1 MPPGRAGQPRP
12 NPDIGPLKELA
23 QQLRVDAVRASA
35 AAGAGHPTSAM
46 SAAELMAVLIARH
59 LRVDPAAPDDPGRD
73 HLLLSKGHA
82 APLLYAALLAIGAIE
97 EPELLTFRQP
107 GSRLQGHPVP
117 GIPFVDVA
125 TGSLGVGLAIGSGM
139 ALAMQRLEPRSSRI
153 WVICGDGELAEG
165 SVWEAVEAAGSERL
179 DSLTAIVDVNR
190 LGQTGP
196 TRHGWDLQAL
206 RRRFE
211 AFDWRVIEVDG
222 HDVRAIDTAFR
233 TATETRFRPAVI
245 LARTI
250 KGRGVRRV
258 ADQPGRHGKPLDDA
272 EAAIAELGGVRRL
285 RITPPTPLGARPRD
299 RRSGGRQAV
308 QLPSWPLGAMVA
320 TRDAVGEALVALGA
334 GRPDLVVLDADVG
347 DSTRLGRFRD
357 VDPRRFFQVF
367 IAEQLLV
374 GAAIGFAI
382 RGWTAVAG
390 SFGAFLFRAADIV
403 RMAAVGGT
411 PLHLVG
417 SHAGASIGSDG
428 PSQMGLEDVALF
440 RAIDGAAV
448 LQPSDANQAVQLLGA
463 TLDWPGLS
471 YLRVLRGET
480 TVRTPAGAPLRIGG
494 SREVAS
500 SPDDRVAIVAA
511 GATVD
516 EAVRA
521 AELLGADAIR
531 VRIIDA
537 YSVKPLDVEGVA
549 AAAAAVEGRVVVV
562 EDHRPEGGLGSAVAE
577 ALATRGQSL
586 RLAHLAVRGMP
597 GSASPEEQRAA
608 AGIDAAAIAA
618 AVRRLATGE
627 AGPDAPLQASP
638 AGRGD
643 GL

>member
-1 MPPGRAGQPRP
+1 
-12 NPDIGPLKELA
+12 
-23 QQLRVDAVRASA
+23 
-35 AAGAGHPTSAM
+35 
-46 SAAELMAVLIARH
+46 
-59 LRVDPAAPDDPGRD
+59 
-73 HLLLSKGHA
+73 
-82 APLLYAALLAIGAIE
+82 
-97 EPELLTFRQP
+97 
-107 GSRLQGHPVP
+107 
-117 GIPFVDVA
+117 
-125 TGSLGVGLAIGSGM
+125 
-139 ALAMQRLEPRSSRI
+139 
-153 WVICGDGELAEG
+153 
-165 SVWEAVEAAGSERL
+165 
-179 DSLTAIVDVNR
+179 
-190 LGQTGP
+190 
-196 TRHGWDLQAL
+196 
-206 RRRFE
+206 
-211 AFDWRVIEVDG
+211 
-222 HDVRAIDTAFR
+222 
-233 TATETRFRPAVI
+233 
-245 LARTI
+245 
-250 KGRGVRRV
+250 
-258 ADQPGRHGKPLDDA
+258 
-272 EAAIAELGGVRRL
+272 
-285 RITPPTPLGARPRD
+285 
-299 RRSGGRQAV
+299 
-308 QLPSWPLGAMVA
+308 
-320 TRDAVGEALVALGA
+320 
-334 GRPDLVVLDADVG
+334 
-347 DSTRLGRFRD
+347 
-357 VDPRRFFQVF
+357 
-367 IAEQLLV
+367 
-374 GAAIGFAI
+374 
-382 RGWTAVAG
+382 VAG

-448 LQPSDANQAVQLLGA
+448 LQPSDANQAARLLAA

-521 AELLGADAIR
+521 AELLGAEAIR

-577 ALATRGQSL
+577 ALAARGQSL
-586 RLAHLAVRGMP
+586 VLAHLAVRGMP
-597 GSASPEEQRAA
+597 GSASPAEQRAA

-618 AVRRLATGE
+618 AVRRLAAGE